1 MQILAGPT
9 FIGVFSVSGVL
20 FGIAAD
26 HYNRLRLLGGAVMV
40 YSGAIILTSVSQQYW
55 HLVMARMLLA
65 AGWVHILQ
73 TVLGLMSNVQ
83 YCNYFLSL

>member
-1 MQILAGPT
+1 M
-9 FIGVFSVSGVL
+9 SGVL

-73 TVLGLMSNVQ
+73 TVLGLSPMFNIVIIFFIVSQPVVQ
-83 YCNYFLSL
+83 CV